1 MSLEPDYESF
11 IGLNLLEG
19 LDLSH
24 NNLASMPA
32 GLFCP
37 LVNIVTVNVSHN
49 ILVDL
54 EHLGLSHRG
63 DFKCNV
69 SVESLIVTNN
79 GLRTITPGALAS
91 LHKLKVLDFSR
102 NEVGVLVEDAFKGL
116 AQLEKLDASHNRL
129 AALPPKIFRFEHTDF
144 NRHGFKL
151 RV

>member
-1 MSLEPDYESF
+1 M
-11 IGLNLLEG
+11 
-19 LDLSH
+19 
-24 NNLASMPA
+24 
-32 GLFCP
+32 
-37 LVNIVTVNVSHN
+37 LVKLTI
-49 ILVDL
+49 
-54 EHLGLSHRG
+54 GLSHRG

-129 AALPPKIFRFEHTDF
+129 AALPPKIFRFDSIKKTEKTS
-144 NRHGFKL
+144 RVKPTKL
-151 RV
+151 FSLFSNLNCYN

>member
-37 LVNIVTVNVSHN
+37 LVNIVKVNVSHN

-54 EHLGLSHRG
+54 EHLGVNFTIILQTALLVQ
-63 DFKCNV
+63 KCITHIG
-69 SVESLIVTNN
+69 LISST
-79 GLRTITPGALAS
+79 
-91 LHKLKVLDFSR
+91 FY
-102 NEVGVLVEDAFKGL
+102 
-116 AQLEKLDASHNRL
+116 
-129 AALPPKIFRFEHTDF
+129 EH
-144 NRHGFKL
+144 L
-151 RV
+151 